1 MREKTCCFTGHR
13 KLSLS
18 ENIVKDRLSKVL
30 DNLIKDGIIY
40 FGAGGAL
47 GFDTLAAEVVL
58 EKKCVYPQIKLIL
71 VLPCPDQTKG
81 WPSTDIDKYNYILS
95 QADKIVYTSEKY
107 YTGCMHKRN
116 RHLVNNSS
124 YCICYLENDT
134 GGTAYTVGYA
144 NENGLKIY
152 NIASTN
158 YTEVF
163 NA

>member
-1 MREKTCCFTGHR
+1 M
-13 KLSLS
+13 
-18 ENIVKDRLSKVL
+18 L

-47 GFDTLAAEVVL
+47 GFDTLASEVVL
-58 EKKCVYPQIKLIL
+58 EKKSVYPQIKLIL

-81 WPSTDIDKYNYILS
+81 WSYADIDKYNYILS
-95 QADKIVYTSEKY
+95 RADKIVYTSEKFY
-107 YTGCMHKRN
+107 KGCMHRRN

-124 YCICYLENDT
+124 CCICYLENDT

-144 NENGLKIY
+144 NKNGLKIY

-158 YTEVF
+158 YMEVF